1 MKNAGICKAL
11 GSWTENISEL
21 RRQRAV
27 VERLKIFLKLQLK
40 SNVYHKWHRW
50 AHRIADLRGR
60 QGRCVKYLS
69 ILTFFVPGQI
79 PLMLTKEHVR
89 HVLRKWKDLMM
100 KKKSYHQ
107 DVERL
112 FKEWQM
118 VTKMRV
124 FIVLIDHAA
133 RSKQAR
139 ICRIPRNAET
149 MHGPHSD
156 EIEGTS
162 SVVSDDA
169 LYKITVVSG
178 SSSDN
183 KGTGGSKDCAEYT
196 DNPDYGDAEFQDYA
210 DYADYAVSDAAP
222 VQTSVGSSASS
233 SGQTTPDGAK
243 DDAAG
248 FFGRLIFGTRSVSQG
263 IGAHHKHV
271 GDRASCVYVYS
282 CIFTYTYQRLTTSQG
297 IRVQY
302 ICARTRRFF
311 LYVRLDLIIVMLQR
325 TMLLLDQRDDRPY
338 AVHSFSEDMTDELQK
353 RRSSL
358 PQARRTTRLLDW
370 CLQKKRQNILNL
382 LVPY

>member
-1 MKNAGICKAL
+1 
-11 GSWTENISEL
+11 
-21 RRQRAV
+21 
-27 VERLKIFLKLQLK
+27 
-40 SNVYHKWHRW
+40 
-50 AHRIADLRGR
+50 
-60 QGRCVKYLS
+60 
-69 ILTFFVPGQI
+69 
-79 PLMLTKEHVR
+79 
-89 HVLRKWKDLMM
+89 MM

-338 AVHSFSEDMTDELQK
+338 PKLVGPHDSLTGAC
-353 RRSSL
+353 RRND
-358 PQARRTTRLLDW
+358 R
-370 CLQKKRQNILNL
+370 I
-382 LVPY
+382 Y

>member
-11 GSWTENISEL
+11 WSWTENISEL
-21 RRQRAV
+21 RRQRTV
-27 VERLKIFLKLQLK
+27 VERLKIFLNLQLK

-50 AHRIADLRGR
+50 AHRIADLHGR

-69 ILTFFVPGQI
+69 VLNFFVPGQI

-107 DVERL
+107 DAQRFL
-112 FKEWQM
+112 KEWQM

-124 FIVLIDHAA
+124 FIVLIDHASL
-133 RSKQAR
+133 SKQGR
-139 ICRIPRNAET
+139 ICRIPRNAEM
-149 MHGPHSD
+149 MHDPHSD

-183 KGTGGSKDCAEYT
+183 TGTGGRKGCAEYT
-196 DNPDYGDAEFQDYA
+196 DNPDYDDAEFHDHA
-210 DYADYAVSDAAP
+210 DYVDYAVSDAAP
-222 VQTSVGSSASS
+222 VQTSVGSSTSS
-233 SGQTTPDGAK
+233 SGQTTPGDK

-271 GDRASCVYVYS
+271 GERASCAYVYS

-297 IRVQY
+297 IRVQC
-302 ICARTRRFF
+302 IGVRSRRFF
-311 LYVRLDLIIVMLQR
+311 LYV
-325 TMLLLDQRDDRPY
+325 
-338 AVHSFSEDMTDELQK
+338 
-353 RRSSL
+353 
-358 PQARRTTRLLDW
+358 
-370 CLQKKRQNILNL
+370 
-382 LVPY
+382 